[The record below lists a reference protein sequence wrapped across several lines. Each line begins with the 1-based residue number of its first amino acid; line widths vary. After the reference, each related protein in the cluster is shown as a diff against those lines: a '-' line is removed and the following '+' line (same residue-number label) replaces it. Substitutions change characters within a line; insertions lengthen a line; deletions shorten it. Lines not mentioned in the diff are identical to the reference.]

1 MKIITGLSDQPK
13 QTQTITLA
21 DGSKAVWALEYRA
34 MQLGW
39 FWDLSWSGVAI
50 ANGQRLVA
58 SPNILRSFI
67 NKIPFG
73 ISVMTQGNVEPLN
86 LEDLADGTSTIV
98 LLEGDD
104 LTLVE
109 TAAFGAPAGQV
120 QAISTTPGGTPVV
133 IPPSSWGPAG
143 GDLGLTYPNPIVRA
157 IHETGLGKQLTFG
170 AIADGQT
177 LKRVGD
183 SLVGSGTGTGDV
195 VGPGVAVDGQ
205 VALFNGVTGKLIKT
219 GPNLADGSGAI
230 FMSIAKATRFSYGL
244 SAFSVAGSFVLNLSS
259 TNRMLI
265 GVTGNVVLSSAG
277 FANEFKLTLI
287 VRNPTGT
294 PWTIAWPGWSVQ
306 SGALPTIIYPG
317 AGFEIDLE
325 VTGTTEPEVYACLK
339 SAPPNFAPGS
349 YGDGTHVC
357 VVTVDNSGRIFSL
370 GVVPITGGGGGGG
383 NVVGP
388 AGATPNNVAIF
399 DGPTGLLIKD
409 GGPLTSGNVPTGGS
423 PYSQLVKKSATNF
436 DTAFFLPA
444 IIDVAQYLA
453 NGSTLQAAFND
464 ACAVNGMIQLPPGI
478 TDVPAGGLVVP
489 STFIGGV
496 GIRGCGKNV
505 SVLRQLNVGGAVVS
519 LVPNLANGCQP
530 GNTFFHLS
538 NFTIRGQAAGLTKG
552 LEMDFGTAAISSQG
566 AGGNNV
572 IDNIH
577 VDGRSGGG
585 PFSVSAFY
593 FRNVWQTKMSG
604 LSVDANDTGGGHGL
618 QFLQCIN
625 IVLSDTQVQGVNH
638 GLDAP
643 AAAGPISDNQGLNVV
658 NFRAVQCQ
666 RGIDARFTIN
676 GGFFLS
682 GFMIDNG
689 NNPLPGGQVYLS
701 IYLENVAGGFIT
713 SGQIL
718 QGGGGASGGLY
729 KIEVNGGTRVMIQ
742 NVEMRYTNSAVY
754 VADIHLTGAVTE
766 CIISGNS
773 YDAGTGVLA
782 DAGTSGSKAINNCG
796 TPSYVDHGAN
806 SLTS

>member
-1 MKIITGLSDQPK
+1 MKIINGLSDQPK
-13 QTQTITLA
+13 QVQTLTLA
-21 DGSKAVWALEYRA
+21 DGTKAVWTLEYRA

-39 FWDLSWSGVAI
+39 FWDLTWAGSPV

-67 NKIPFG
+67 NTIPFG
-73 ISVMTQGNVEPLN
+73 ISVITQGNVEPLN
-86 LEDLADGTSTIV
+86 LEDLSDGTAEVV

-109 TAAFGAPAGQV
+109 TAAFGAPAGQT
-120 QAISTTPGGTPVV
+120 QAIATTPGGLPFV
-133 IPPSSWGPAG
+133 IPPSQWGPAG
-143 GDLGLTYPNPIVRA
+143 GDLGDSYPNPIVRA

-183 SLVGSGTGTGDV
+183 SLIGSGTGTGDV
-195 VGPGVAVDGQ
+195 VGPAGATDSN
-205 VALFNGVTGKLIKT
+205 VALFDGVTGKLLKV
-219 GPNLADGSGAI
+219 GMNLSDGSGAA
-230 FMSIAKATRFSYGL
+230 FLSVVKATRFSYGI
-244 SAFSVAGSFVLNLSS
+244 SAFNVSGSFVLNLSS

-265 GVTGNVVLSSAG
+265 GVLGNVTLSSAG

-287 VRNPTGT
+287 VRNPTGS
-294 PWTIAWPGWSVQ
+294 PHTIAWPGWSVL
-306 SGALPTIIYPG
+306 SGALPSVIYPG

-370 GVVPITGGGGGGG
+370 GVVPITGGGGSGD
-383 NVVGP
+383 VVGP

-399 DGPTGLLIKD
+399 DGPTGKLIKD
-409 GGPLTSGNVPTGGS
+409 GGPLTAGNVPTGGS

-436 DTAFFLPA
+436 DTAFYLPA
-444 IIDVAQYLA
+444 VIDVAQYLA

-464 ACAVNGMIQLPPGI
+464 ACAVNGLIQLPPGI

-519 LVPNLANGCQP
+519 LVPNLANGCEP

-538 NFTIRGQAAGLTKG
+538 NFTIRGAAAGLTKG
-552 LEMDFGTAAISSQG
+552 LEMDFGTAPITSQG

-572 IDNIH
+572 IDNVH

-585 PFSVSAFY
+585 PFSVAAFY
-593 FRNVWQTKMSG
+593 FRNVWQTKMNG
-604 LSVDANDTGGGHGL
+604 LSGDANDTGGGHGI

-625 IVLSDTQVQGVNH
+625 IVLSDTQMQGFNRA
-638 GLDAP
+638 LDAP

-666 RGIDARFTIN
+666 RGFDARFTIN
-676 GGFFLS
+676 GGFFVT

-689 NNPLPGGQVYLS
+689 NNPLPAGQIYLS
-701 IYLENVAGGFIT
+701 AYLENVAGGFLT

-718 QGGGGASGGLY
+718 QGGGGVTGGNY
-729 KIEVNGGTRVMIQ
+729 KIVINGGTRVMIQ
-742 NVEMRYTNSAVY
+742 NVEMRYTNSAVQI
-754 VADIHLTGAVTE
+754 ADIHLTGAVTE

-782 DAGTSGSKAINNCG
+782 DAGTSGSKAVNNCG
-796 TPSYVDHGAN
+796 TPTYVDNGAN